1 MEPYIFRIIDWKKG
15 TSLTTIVTSKGAL
28 QLKKNILN
36 VFAAEFRRFIRN
48 PMMIITF
55 VAVALVPILYSGFL
69 IKGTWDPYGQLE
81 KLPIAVVNLDQG
93 AEFEGESRNIGNEF
107 MDELKKNNGFSWGFM
122 SAEEAAQGMRNNHY
136 YATITVPPTF
146 STDAAS
152 ITSTTPKQAEIIFE
166 SNSYYNFVAGQIG
179 ESATKELRNKLSKTL
194 TEAYSTSI
202 LSEFETISNG
212 LSEAGKGASDL
223 QAGAQTLSD
232 GIHEVKTN
240 LVILAD
246 GTKQLDDSAG
256 LLQKGAT
263 TLSSGALEV
272 SKGAATLAGGVSQLQ
287 NAGAQL
293 EQGAQKSTAGASSL
307 VSGLQ
312 ASQTG
317 ADQLASGLASSSKGS
332 TQLVEGL
339 TSALSASDKLEDG
352 SAQLASGLE
361 AFVAAHP
368 DLASNVTVT
377 KLLAASKDVAD
388 ENKKLHD
395 AEKKLL
401 TGGQAVASGTEK
413 LVTGAEKLRDGNK
426 QLVAGATQLQTG
438 GQQLADGLHTFNANL
453 PQLSAGGTKLQSG
466 AAQVSTGAG
475 DLASG
480 MTQMTAGIH
489 KVASGAAQLNEGATA
504 LDAGAPKLVD
514 GSGQL
519 AAKLNDAAKQ
529 TAAVKADD
537 NTIKMLAEPVKIT
550 ANDDRKVA
558 IYANGIA
565 PYFISMALFAGSLV
579 FTTIYAAR
587 STSTPGARGL
597 RLLVSKLLTFSLMS
611 TFQALIATTVLTYV
625 LDLKVQSVPLFY
637 VFTFVVGLTFMLIIQ
652 MFVTWLD
659 QPGRFVVLLLMIL
672 QLASSAGTYPLE
684 LLPNW
689 AQALHPWLPM
699 TYAIQGFRYVI
710 SSGQYAEMWHQV
722 GYLSIYLVA
731 SLILTSVYFLSRKKT
746 ESTDDEHEQ
755 LMPVTV

>member
-1 MEPYIFRIIDWKKG
+1 M
-15 TSLTTIVTSKGAL
+15 
-28 QLKKNILN
+28 KKNILY
-36 VFAAEFRRFIRN
+36 VFAGEFRRFIKN

-55 VAVALVPILYSGFL
+55 IAVALVPILYSGFL
-69 IKGTWDPYGQLE
+69 LKGTWDPYGQLE

-93 AEFEGESRNIGNEF
+93 ADFEGESRNIGNEF
-107 MDELKKNNGFSWGFM
+107 MDELRKNENFSWGFM
-122 SAEEAAQGMRNNHY
+122 SAEDAAQGMRNNHY
-136 YATITVPPTF
+136 YATITVPATF

-152 ITSTTPKQAEIIFE
+152 ITSANPKQAEIIYE

-179 ESATKELRNKLSKTL
+179 ESATKELKNKLSKTL

-223 QAGAQTLSD
+223 GAGAKSLSD
-232 GIHEVKTN
+232 GIHQVKTN

-246 GTKQLDDSAG
+246 GTKQLDDNAG
-256 LLQKGAT
+256 LLQKGASA
-263 TLSSGALEV
+263 LSSGALEV
-272 SKGAATLAGGVSQLQ
+272 SHGAAALSSGASQLHD
-287 NAGAQL
+287 AGAQL
-293 EQGAQKSTAGASSL
+293 EQGAQQTLAGTASL
-307 VSGLQ
+307 VTGLQ

-317 ADQLASGLASSSKGS
+317 ADQLASGLASSSTGS
-332 TQLVEGL
+332 NQLVDDL
-339 TSALSASDKLEDG
+339 TSAETASEKLEDG
-352 SAQLASGLE
+352 SAQVASGLE

-368 DLASNVTVT
+368 DLASNASLT
-377 KLLAASKDVAD
+377 KLVAASKEVA
-388 ENKKLHD
+388 EGNKKLHD
-395 AEKKLL
+395 AQKKLL
-401 TGGQAVASGTEK
+401 TGGQAVVSGTEK
-413 LVTGAEKLRDGNK
+413 LVTGAEKLRNRQQ

-438 GQQLADGLHTFNANL
+438 EQQLADGLHTFNSKL
-453 PQLSAGGTKLQSG
+453 PALADGGTKLQSG

-480 MTQMTAGIH
+480 MTQMAAGIH
-489 KVASGAAQLNEGATA
+489 TVASGAAQLGEGATE
-504 LDAGAPKLVD
+504 LDAGALKLVD
-514 GSGQL
+514 GSSQL

-537 NTIKMLAEPVKIT
+537 KTISMLAEPVKIT

-587 STSTPGARGL
+587 STSSPDARGL

-611 TFQALIATTVLTYV
+611 TFQALIATTVLTYL
-625 LDLKVQSVPLFY
+625 LDLKVQSIPLFY

-689 AQALHPWLPM
+689 AQAIHPWLPM

-710 SSGQYAEMWHQV
+710 SSGQYVEMWHQI
-722 GYLSIYLVA
+722 GYLSIYLLA
-731 SLILTSVYFLSRKKT
+731 SLILTSAYFLSRKKK
-746 ESTDDEHEQ
+746 ESSDDEQ

>member
-1 MEPYIFRIIDWKKG
+1 M
-15 TSLTTIVTSKGAL
+15 
-28 QLKKNILN
+28 KKNNIFQ
-36 VFAAEFRRFIRN
+36 VFAGEFRRFIKN

-55 VAVALVPILYSGFL
+55 IAVALVPILYSGFL
-69 IKGTWDPYGQLE
+69 LKGTWDPYGQLE
-81 KLPIAVVNLDQG
+81 KLPIAVVNMDQG
-93 AEFEGESRNIGNEF
+93 ADFEGESRNVGNEF
-107 MDELKKNNGFSWGFM
+107 IDELKKNSSFAWGFM
-122 SAEEAAQGMRNNHY
+122 SAEEAALGMRNNHY
-136 YATITVPPTF
+136 YATITVPPSF

-152 ITSTTPKQAEIIFE
+152 ITSSTPKQAEIIFE

-179 ESATKELRNKLSKTL
+179 ESATKELKNKLSHTL

-232 GIHEVKTN
+232 GIHQVKSN

-256 LLQKGAT
+256 LLQKGAAS
-263 TLSSGALEV
+263 LSSGASEV
-272 SKGAATLAGGVSQLQ
+272 SKGAASLASGANQLQ
-287 NAGAQL
+287 DAGAQL
-293 EQGAQKSTAGASSL
+293 EQGAQKAAAGTSSL
-307 VSGLQ
+307 VTGLQ

-317 ADQLASGLASSSKGS
+317 AEQLASGLAASAKGS
-332 TQLVEGL
+332 TQVVDGL
-339 TSALSASDKLEDG
+339 TSAVSASNKLEDG
-352 SAQLASGLE
+352 SAQVATGLE

-368 DLASNVTVT
+368 DLASNATMT
-377 KLLAASKDVAD
+377 KLIAASKEVA
-388 ENKKLHD
+388 EGNKKLHD
-395 AEKKLL
+395 AESKLL
-401 TGGQAVASGTEK
+401 TGSQSVASGTEK
-413 LVTGAEKLRDGNK
+413 LVTGAEKLRDSQK

-438 GQQLADGLHTFNANL
+438 GQQLADGLHAFNANL
-453 PQLSAGGTKLQSG
+453 PQLAAGATKLQSG

-504 LDAGAPKLVD
+504 LDTGAAKLVD

-519 AAKLNDAAKQ
+519 ASKLNDAAAQ

-550 ANDDRKVA
+550 ANDDRKVS

-587 STSTPGARGL
+587 STFTTGAHGF

-611 TFQALIATTVLTYV
+611 IFQALIATTVLTYV
-625 LDLKVQSVPLFY
+625 LDLKVQSIPLFY

-652 MFVTWLD
+652 MLVTWLD

-684 LLPNW
+684 LLPDW

-731 SLILTSVYFLSRKKT
+731 ALILTSVYFLTRKKQD
-746 ESTDDEHEQ
+746 SHDEEQ